1 MSKKIFVAER
11 DGDDPVVG
19 TSADIAD
26 VLGVSR
32 QTALDRARMHMR
44 TRDGW
49 MIRQMDPDEPVPET
63 LPARIFR
70 AERENDDPII
80 GDAEEIAALTGYCR
94 AFVYELAETGKASFA
109 GWRVTEITDE
119 EEAR

>member
-1 MSKKIFVAER
+1 MGTRHIFVAER
-11 DGDDPVVG
+11 DGDDPIVG

-32 QTALDRARMHMR
+32 QTAQDRARMHMR

-49 MIRQMDPDEPVPET
+49 MIRRMEPDEPVPET

-70 AERENDDPII
+70 AERENDDPIV
-80 GDAEEIAALTGYCR
+80 GPAEEIAALTGYCR
-94 AFVYELAETGKASFA
+94 AFIYELAETGKASFA
-109 GWRVTEITDE
+109 GWRVIEIGTEDE
-119 EEAR
+119 T